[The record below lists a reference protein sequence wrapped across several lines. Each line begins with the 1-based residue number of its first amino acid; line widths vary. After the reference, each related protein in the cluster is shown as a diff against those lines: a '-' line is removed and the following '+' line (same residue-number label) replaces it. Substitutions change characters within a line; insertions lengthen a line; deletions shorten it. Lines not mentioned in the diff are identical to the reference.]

1 MIWRRLRFVALLT
14 GLLGYAIDLVFNHG
28 MPFFLQRGLALGAV
42 GLAVFT
48 WFEGRWIWQVIG
60 VALAMPI
67 TTFLI
72 WFPFWAG
79 KDQELEFGF
88 VTALALLI
96 APWTALAALLR
107 QKDAFARDLSAEME
121 RQALDARLR
130 LLQAQI
136 APHFLFNTLANVQAL
151 VEAGSPH
158 AAGVLRS
165 LVAYLRAA
173 VPRLDERAVTIAQEL
188 DLVQAYLELMH
199 TRMPDRLDY
208 SVQAEEEALSLRC
221 PPTTL
226 LTLVE
231 NAVRHGIDPSE
242 SGGRIDISVERR
254 DGRCLIRVEDSGVG
268 LGNGATAGAGTG
280 LAALRERLRLSFGGD
295 ASLRLGERE
304 PRGVRAEIDFP
315 AEPA

>member
-1 MIWRRLRFVALLT
+1 MNWRRVRFVALLT
-14 GLLGYAIDLVFNHG
+14 GILAYAIDLAFNHG
-28 MPFFLQRGLALGAV
+28 VPYFLYRGLALGAV
-42 GLAVFT
+42 GLTVFT
-48 WFEGRWIWQVIG
+48 LLEGRWVWQVLG
-60 VALAMPI
+60 VALVMPVS
-67 TTFLI
+67 TFLI
-72 WFPFWAG
+72 WFPFWES

-107 QKDAFARDLSAEME
+107 QKEAFARDLSAEME
-121 RQALDARLR
+121 RQALDAKLR

-165 LVAYLRAA
+165 LIAYLRAA
-173 VPRLDERAVTIAQEL
+173 VPRLDEVAVTIGQEL
-188 DLVQAYLELMH
+188 DLVQAYLQLMH

-208 SVQAEEEALSLRC
+208 SVQAEEETLSLRC

-242 SGGRIDISVERR
+242 SGGRIDISVEQQGR
-254 DGRCLIRVEDSGVG
+254 RCLIRVEDSGVG
-268 LGNGATAGAGTG
+268 LGQSATPGTGTG

-295 ASLRLGERE
+295 AELRLGERE

-315 AEPA
+315 AEPT